1 MIWEMF
7 HIFISY
13 LCIFFNEISL
23 KIFDLSYAWVLCFY
37 LMFKCY
43 SSALVLY
50 QKHHFLKHFLL
61 VCDLASHSIA
71 TLFHRTDIF
80 NLDGVQLAIYLF
92 HGCAFGII
100 CKIYHHT
107 LRSLSQ
113 RSLKFFCMLF
123 SRRYMV
129 LQLGLW
135 SILSLVLCWICV
147 CVQINFCMW
156 MSSYSITNLL

>member
-1 MIWEMF
+1 MIWEIF

-113 RSLKFFCMLF
+113 RSLKFFLHVIF
-123 SRRYMV
+123 QEIYGFAIRSVVHFEFGFV
-129 LQLGLW
+129 LDMC
-135 SILSLVLCWICV
+135 LCPD
-147 CVQINFCMW
+147 
-156 MSSYSITNLL
+156 